1 MRVKGYDNFKVASI
15 PKNAAE
21 CRGFRNQVVSAICR
35 LCKGDEA
42 PLMTW
47 IQRCWTAKDAN
58 EFSNVGNY
66 PLLDRTLGH
75 KLLENSRGPKFSLD
89 FQALQEQC
97 HKVGKQPSGRALLW
111 FILNKYSLDKDRG
124 ASLSQ
129 HHLLSLKIHGKY
141 VKSLEDFRQ
150 KMQYTMGALEQS
162 EMPQESALRS
172 MLYENVK
179 HHPLMALAI
188 DKIRSARE
196 TSSKRAA
203 KWLMQKI
210 DETIELAQQDENTTF
225 VEKALQT
232 SGGKQVPANPGKP
245 DKNAKA
251 SNEKPDKKSKEE
263 KPQNKKDKEKPD
275 KPKKDQKGQPT
286 ESSASVN
293 AAPGPSKGAGKGK
306 KFDSKKQLSKEEKA
320 KEPCMYFAFSSC
332 AKGDKCPYLHD
343 KNNLYKGPKPKS
355 LEKNTP
361 AGSATVHAGA
371 AKLLAGSIAASS
383 FVGSRGVCSL
393 SAPHLEAEASGN
405 VVVDTCRKAWRGLTK
420 QGGSAMGKGKRVVK
434 GALKQK
440 YFGQP
445 LFEKAFKCFAA
456 MAMVCSPK
464 GLQQEFLVDSGA
476 GKNLSSTKDM
486 PSQWTDFI

>member
-1 MRVKGYDNFKVASI
+1 MLEI
-15 PKNAAE
+15 
-21 CRGFRNQVVSAICR
+21 I
-35 LCKGDEA
+35 
-42 PLMTW
+42 
-47 IQRCWTAKDAN
+47 RCWT
-58 EFSNVGNY
+58 G
-66 PLLDRTLGH
+66 LLDT

-129 HHLLSLKIHGKY
+129 RHLLSLKLHGKD

-150 KMQYTMGALEQS
+150 KMQYIMGALEQS
-162 EMPQESALRS
+162 EMPQGSVLRS

-210 DETIELAQQDENTTF
+210 DETVELAQQDENTTF

-275 KPKKDQKGQPT
+275 NPKKDQKGQPT

-306 KFDSKKQLSKEEKA
+306 KFDSK
-320 KEPCMYFAFSSC
+320 
-332 AKGDKCPYLHD
+332 
-343 KNNLYKGPKPKS
+343 
-355 LEKNTP
+355 
-361 AGSATVHAGA
+361 
-371 AKLLAGSIAASS
+371 SS
-383 FVGSRGVCSL
+383 FQRKKKLRSLACTLPSAHAQKGKSMGVVSKSVATFHSVTPPVRCNISL
-393 SAPHLEAEASGN
+393 SRKCQDL
-405 VVVDTCRKAWRGLTK
+405 CR
-420 QGGSAMGKGKRVVK
+420 S
-434 GALKQK
+434 
-440 YFGQP
+440 
-445 LFEKAFKCFAA
+445 C
-456 MAMVCSPK
+456 
-464 GLQQEFLVDSGA
+464 
-476 GKNLSSTKDM
+476 
-486 PSQWTDFI
+486 

>member
-1 MRVKGYDNFKVASI
+1 MRA
-15 PKNAAE
+15 
-21 CRGFRNQVVSAICR
+21 
-35 LCKGDEA
+35 
-42 PLMTW
+42 
-47 IQRCWTAKDAN
+47 
-58 EFSNVGNY
+58 
-66 PLLDRTLGH
+66 
-75 KLLENSRGPKFSLD
+75 
-89 FQALQEQC
+89 
-97 HKVGKQPSGRALLW
+97 
-111 FILNKYSLDKDRG
+111 
-124 ASLSQ
+124 LSQ
-129 HHLLSLKIHGKY
+129 HHLLSLKLHGKD

-150 KMQYTMGALEQS
+150 KMQYIMGALEQS
-162 EMPQESALRS
+162 EMPQGSVLRS

-210 DETIELAQQDENTTF
+210 DETVELAQQDENTTF

-275 KPKKDQKGQPT
+275 NPKKDQKGQPT

-332 AKGDKCPYLHD
+332 AKG
-343 KNNLYKGPKPKS
+343 
-355 LEKNTP
+355 EKHGCGFQISCIFHSVTP
-361 AGSATVHAGA
+361 PVRCN
-371 AKLLAGSIAASS
+371 I
-383 FVGSRGVCSL
+383 SL
-393 SAPHLEAEASGN
+393 SRKCQDL
-405 VVVDTCRKAWRGLTK
+405 CR
-420 QGGSAMGKGKRVVK
+420 S
-434 GALKQK
+434 
-440 YFGQP
+440 
-445 LFEKAFKCFAA
+445 C
-456 MAMVCSPK
+456 
-464 GLQQEFLVDSGA
+464 
-476 GKNLSSTKDM
+476 
-486 PSQWTDFI
+486 